1 MELLTTVLAL
11 IASLLAVD
19 IAAISFGS
27 DTRDQIG
34 DDWAR

>member
-19 IAAISFGS
+19 IAAVTFGS
-27 DTRDQIG
+27 DSRDQIG
-34 DDWAR
+34 NDWAR